1 MSLRAVG
8 LVAAAGRSG
17 RMGRPKALLSTS
29 LVDPIGPDEPWVA
42 RLVRALR
49 EGGVDDVVVT
59 VPDDVEVAA
68 SIRQAVGPHAR
79 TARNARPELGLS
91 GSVIAALECS
101 GDADVLVICPVD
113 APGAQASMVRR
124 LLGAIAA
131 GAAAAVVVHGGR
143 RGHPAAFSASTWAAL
158 RAAGEQGGPR
168 AVLGAVG
175 AVEVDVDDAAVLW
188 DLNTVADIDRRA

>member
-1 MSLRAVG
+1 VSLRAVG

-29 LVDPIGPDEPWVA
+29 LIDPSGPDEPWVA

-59 VPDDVEVAA
+59 VPDDVDLAA
-68 SIRQAVGPHAR
+68 SIREAVRGQAR
-79 TARNARPELGLS
+79 TTNNAQPELGLT
-91 GSVIAALECS
+91 GSVFAALAL
-101 GDADVLVICPVD
+101 GADADVLVICPVD

-124 LLGAIAA
+124 LLEAIAA

-143 RGHPAAFSASTWAAL
+143 RGHPAAFSAATFAAL
-158 RAAGEQGGPR
+158 RAAGERGGPR
-168 AVLGAVG
+168 AVLAAVG

-188 DLNTVADIDRRA
+188 DLNTPADVDRLR